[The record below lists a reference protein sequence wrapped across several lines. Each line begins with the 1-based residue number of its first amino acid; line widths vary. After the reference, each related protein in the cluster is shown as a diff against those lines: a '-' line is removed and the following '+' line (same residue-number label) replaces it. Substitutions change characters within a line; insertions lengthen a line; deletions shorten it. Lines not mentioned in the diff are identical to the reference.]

1 MHFYRNTTERTII
14 LDGHGPRPLIDG
26 DGDGTDMFGV
36 ERVAVN
42 SIDQDFI
49 KDLQEGWGILEV
61 LLGELFTV
69 EDPVGFCTQLNWTDI
84 GVGSLQNVF
93 DMGEFLNA
101 FHDFLL

>member
-1 MHFYRNTTERTII
+1 
-14 LDGHGPRPLIDG
+14 
-26 DGDGTDMFGV
+26 MFGV

-84 GVGSLQNVF
+84 GVRSLQNVF